1 MRCPYCQHPD
11 SRVLESRILEG
22 EGALRRRRECQECHR
37 RFTTYERLAMHPVLI
52 TKRDGRREL
61 FDRRKLLEG
70 LTRACI
76 HTRIGLSD
84 MEGIVDSIDQR
95 IGSRPRPEATS
106 AEIGE
111 MVLEELLPLDEVAY
125 VRFASVYR
133 HFASVDD
140 FIRELQQVERLS
152 GGVAAGL
159 SPLPGPRRL

>member
-1 MRCPYCQHPD
+1 
-11 SRVLESRILEG
+11 VLESRILEN

-37 RFTTYERLAMHPVLI
+37 RFTTYERLAMNPVLV

-70 LTRACI
+70 INRACI
-76 HTRIGLSD
+76 HTRITVAD
-84 MEGIVDSIDQR
+84 METIVDSIEQR
-95 IGSRPRPEATS
+95 VGSRPRPEASS

-111 MVLEELLPLDEVAY
+111 MALDELLPLDEVAY

-140 FIRELQQVERLS
+140 FIRELQQLQ
-152 GGVAAGL
+152 GL
-159 SPLPGPRRL
+159 THARV